1 MFIINAIMKFDFTR
15 RFGFLVKDL
24 GRLYGQQFDRLAREQ
39 LGLSHAQVRL
49 IAVLARQGEEEPLSQ
64 SEIAQRLE
72 LTPMAVAGLCDR
84 MAAAGWIRRAPSAT
98 DRRINLLHLEPRAVE
113 ALNEAVAIGDALSA
127 RALANLSAAE
137 RTQLLSLLAKA
148 RAGLLATA
156 EESAAA

>member
-113 ALNEAVAIGDALSA
+113 ALNDAVAIGDALSA

>member
-1 MFIINAIMKFDFTR
+1 MFIISVIMKFDFTR

-39 LGLSHAQVRL
+39 LGLSHSQVRL
-49 IAVLARQGEEEPLSQ
+49 IAALARHGEDEPLSQ
-64 SEIAQRLE
+64 TELAQRLE

-98 DRRINLLHLEPRAVE
+98 DRRINLLHLEPRAIE
-113 ALNEAVAIGDALSA
+113 ALQAALAIGDALSA

-148 RAGLLATA
+148 RTGLLATA
-156 EESAAA
+156 GETAAA

>member
-156 EESAAA
+156 EENTAA

>member
-1 MFIINAIMKFDFTR
+1 MKFDFTR

-156 EESAAA
+156 EENTAA